1 MQWYKPQEGWKA
13 LAELHQKGA
22 RLVSTSLALATLASK

>member
-1 MQWYKPQEGWKA
+1 